1 MGTVGAM
8 KPKLRRVPTGARS
21 PAVEEL
27 ALAHALEECLEAMAQ
42 GETDLDR
49 LVLRVW
55 TDGSIDPRTALDHAV
70 ETLRTQL
77 NVFSLESTELEP
89 DQVPVMT
96 IPTKAPDAADEI
108 RSLLSIAKELQDKG
122 APGSVLALE
131 FKETLRDRLRQRLNA

>member
-49 LVLRVW
+49 LAGRY
-55 TDGSIDPRTALDHAV
+55 
-70 ETLRTQL
+70 
-77 NVFSLESTELEP
+77 
-89 DQVPVMT
+89 
-96 IPTKAPDAADEI
+96 PDAADEI
-108 RSLLSIAKELQDKG
+108 RSLLSIAKELKDKG

-131 FKETLRDRLRQRLNA
+131 FKEELRDRLRQRLNA